1 MTDEETIQKL
11 MTLRLSTMARAFRD
25 QLADSP
31 GSQLTFSER
40 VALMVD
46 REWTDRENRR
56 LARLMHS
63 ARLSVSDA
71 AMENISCDPAR
82 GIDKSVIRDL
92 ATCKWIKNKQ
102 NVVVV
107 GKTGVGKTFFA
118 AALAQAACRHG
129 LRALCTRVPR
139 LLHEISVARAE
150 GTYAATLGRLARLDV
165 LVLDDFLIAPL
176 KDQERRDLVEILED
190 RYGKVSTVVTSQIPT
205 KNWHETLADPT
216 MADAICD
223 RLVHNAHVIA
233 IRGPSM
239 RQKKGMLTD
248 TNQPTA

>member
-1 MTDEETIQKL
+1 MTDEETLQKL
-11 MTLRLSTMARAFRD
+11 MTLRLSTMARAFREL
-25 QLADSP
+25 LADSP

-56 LARLMHS
+56 LARLMHF

-102 NVVVV
+102 NVVIV

-139 LLHEISVARAE
+139 LLHEISIARAD
-150 GTYAATLGRLARLDV
+150 GTYGAALGRLAKLDV

-190 RYGKVSTVVTSQIPT
+190 RYGKVSTVVTSQVPT

-223 RLVHNAHVIA
+223 RLVHNGHVIA

>member
-11 MTLRLSTMARAFRD
+11 MSMRLNTMAQALRD
-25 QLADSP
+25 LLAEAP
-31 GSQLTFSER
+31 GSQLSFSER

-46 REWTDRENRR
+46 REWSDRDNRR
-56 LARLMHS
+56 LARLMRS
-63 ARLSVSDA
+63 ARLSISDA
-71 AMENISCDPAR
+71 AMENIWCDPAR
-82 GIDKSVIRDL
+82 GIDKAVIRDL

-118 AALAQAACRHG
+118 AALAQAACRNG

-139 LLHEISVARAE
+139 LLHEISIARAD
-150 GTYAATLGRLARLDV
+150 GTYAATLGRLAKLDV

-190 RYGKVSTVVTSQIPT
+190 RYGKVSTVVTSQVPT
-205 KNWHETLADPT
+205 KNWHETLGEPT

>member
-1 MTDEETIQKL
+1 
-11 MTLRLSTMARAFRD
+11 MARSFRE
-25 QLADSP
+25 QLADTP

-92 ATCKWIKNKQ
+92 ATCKWIRNKQ

-107 GKTGVGKTFFA
+107 GKTGVGKCSGA
-118 AALAQAACRHG
+118 RGMVAGGRRRIR
-129 LRALCTRVPR
+129 LRD
-139 LLHEISVARAE
+139 
-150 GTYAATLGRLARLDV
+150 GGKGR
-165 LVLDDFLIAPL
+165 
-176 KDQERRDLVEILED
+176 
-190 RYGKVSTVVTSQIPT
+190 
-205 KNWHETLADPT
+205 
-216 MADAICD
+216 
-223 RLVHNAHVIA
+223 IA
-233 IRGPSM
+233 II
-239 RQKKGMLTD
+239 TIV
-248 TNQPTA
+248 